1 MSRGLGDVYKRQGD
15 GSVLCQHFLRL
26 LKPPLSVV
34 ILYCNAHDLRELLGK
49 IAVAIVENAADIRKI
64 FDIGQVGID
73 IIGDGINERICRV
86 LLYQIRIIQFWL
98 VA

>member
-1 MSRGLGDVYKRQGD
+1 MQNLADGGD
-15 GSVLCQHFLRL
+15 GSVLCQHFRRL
-26 LKPPLSVV
+26 FKPPLSVV

-49 IAVAIVENAADIRKI
+49 IAIAIVENAADIRKVL
-64 FDIGQVGID
+64 DIGQVGID

-86 LLYQIRIIQFWL
+86 LLYQIRIVQFWL